1 MIILLGII
9 ILIISFVVALV
20 SMVREQKRIWQN
32 IGNLQ
37 RGQEIEKL
45 EDANVALPET
55 TAVPDAVPL
64 DHLRNRVEEL
74 RANEAAN
81 QESESTNQHVI
92 DPDFDILGAK
102 HRFGSDT
109 TGTIHVADLVR
120 EKNQSNGEG
129 DSS

>member
-20 SMVREQKRIWQN
+20 SMVREQKRISAN
-32 IGNLQ
+32 IGNAQ
-37 RGQEIEKL
+37 RGQEIAKL
-45 EDANVALPET
+45 EDANVALPAT

-74 RANEAAN
+74 RANEVAN
-81 QESESTNQHVI
+81 QEKT
-92 DPDFDILGAK
+92 A
-102 HRFGSDT
+102 
-109 TGTIHVADLVR
+109 GTIHVADLVR

-129 DSS
+129 DST

>member
-32 IGNLQ
+32 MGNAQ
-37 RGQEIEKL
+37 RGQEIDKQ

-64 DHLRNRVEEL
+64 DHLRNRVEKL

-81 QESESTNQHVI
+81 RKKEAV
-92 DPDFDILGAK
+92 

-120 EKNQSNGEG
+120 EKNQSNSEG